1 MRVLPSAVVVLHL
14 GKKVCHFIM
23 NFAHFSLK
31 TRIAQ
36 PAFTV
41 SSNIF
46 TVVIFQNIL
55 KNVIKNLF
63 SNISPYSK
71 ATCEERK
78 FAYHVKTFAANCVIY
93 RTQIQGTVLKQ
104 PIRIEY
110 LIKQKSRGALAEKQ
124 VLLGAVGS
132 YHIIFL

>member
-46 TVVIFQNIL
+46 TVVSFQNIL
-55 KNVIKNLF
+55 KNVNA
-63 SNISPYSK
+63 S
-71 ATCEERK
+71 CEERK
-78 FAYHVKTFAANCVIY
+78 FAYHVKTFAAYCVIY